1 VHIGDSALTPLTGGT
16 YATRQ
21 LYMSGNAA
29 LKTALELREKIGP
42 VAADLLGVT
51 PDSLTFNQG
60 TVRGGNDRSLTLKD
74 VVKECENRLVSV
86 SHLGTFF
93 AEGGEFDPQKGQG
106 RTFPDYTFG
115 THAVELDID
124 QETGEVEI
132 VRYIA
137 CHDVGRAINPLR
149 VEGQIQGGAVQGIGY
164 ALSEE
169 LLVDSGMN
177 QSTLFSDYL
186 IPTSTDVPDIEVI
199 FLEIGPGKG
208 PFGARGIGEPPIG
221 PPAAALAAAIGNA
234 IGVRLSELPLTPE
247 RVLSALERARSEGGE
262 SSPGQGRWPAE
273 REGAALGGAGSRIV
287 TRSGR
292 GS

>member
-1 VHIGDSALTPLTGGT
+1 
-16 YATRQ
+16 
-21 LYMSGNAA
+21 MSGNAA
-29 LKTALELREKIGP
+29 LKTALELRGKITP

-51 PDSLTFNQG
+51 PDSVSFNQG
-60 TVRGGNDRSLTLKD
+60 TVGGGNDKSLTLRD
-74 VVKECENRLVSV
+74 LVKECENRLVPV

-93 AEGGEFDPQKGQG
+93 AEGGEFDPQEGQG

-115 THAVELDID
+115 THAAEVEVD

-132 VRYIA
+132 VRYVA

-169 LLVDSGMN
+169 LLVASGLN

-199 FLEIGPGKG
+199 YLEIAPGKG
-208 PFGARGIGEPPIG
+208 PFGARGVGEPPIG
-221 PPAAALAAAIGNA
+221 PPAAALAAAIYDA
-234 IGVRLSELPLTPE
+234 IGVRLSELPLTPQ
-247 RVLSALERARSEGGE
+247 RVLSALELGRSEADRDLE
-262 SSPGQGRWPAE
+262 PEQRQMAD
-273 REGAALGGAGSRIV
+273 
-287 TRSGR
+287 R
-292 GS
+292 G